1 MPEAAPT
8 SVPASARRQ
17 QQVEELCGAAVRA
30 LAARPDLHFRARR
43 LHLGEQRLPFAAP
56 HLVPSL
62 EDDDYA
68 SFRGATDGL
77 ALRVVHSDLAL
88 HHRLAPPDL
97 VCRFVF
103 ELLEQLRVE
112 SLVPE
117 SWPGAHANLRHR
129 FETWSAAWVATR
141 QLEGT
146 RGLLL
151 YTLVQVCRSRLM
163 GEGVYAPTEDRIE
176 STRWDLVPRIG
187 VALAGL
193 VRTRRDQAA
202 FAVHA
207 LDIAATVVAM
217 LGEQTGGGDDADAGA
232 GQTDAAPGFAL
243 LLEALE
249 DEGSEALPVAEH
261 GHSRVLEAAGHRYAV
276 FTRAHDEQVAAVG
289 LARAEELRGLR
300 VRLDALVAQSAL
312 NVGRL
317 ARDLR
322 TLLAAPVQDDW
333 TSGQEQ
339 GRIDGRRLAQLVANP
354 AERRLFREPHW
365 QPHARCVVGLLLD
378 CSGSMKRHNEPLA
391 VLVDVLARALED
403 AGAGVEVLGFTTRS
417 WQGGC
422 AARDWQRAGR
432 PPHPGRLAELRH
444 VVFKDLE
451 TSWRRARPGLAALL
465 KNDLF
470 REGIDGEA
478 VEWACARLR
487 AADTGPEPRRRILI
501 VVSDGSPMET
511 ATHLANDAH
520 YLDHHLRQVVA
531 RQQSIGGVEIL
542 GLGVGL
548 DLSPYYGRCHALE
561 LDGLPGRAVFGEL
574 MELIAG
580 RHRR

>member
-1 MPEAAPT
+1 MPEPAQ
-8 SVPASARRQ
+8 ASARRQ

-30 LAARPDLHFRARR
+30 LAAQPDLHFRARR
-43 LHLGEQRLPFAAP
+43 LHRGEQQLPYAAP
-56 HLVPSL
+56 YLVPSL

-68 SFRGATDGL
+68 TFRGATDGL
-77 ALRVVHSDLAL
+77 ALRVAHSDLAL
-88 HHRLAPPDL
+88 HRRLAPPDL
-97 VCRFVF
+97 VRRFVF

-112 SLVPE
+112 SLVRE
-117 SWPGAHANLRHR
+117 AWPGVRANLRHR

-151 YTLVQVCRSRLM
+151 YTLAQVCRSRLM
-163 GEGVYAPTEDRIE
+163 GEGVYEPTEDLIE
-176 STRWDLVPRIG
+176 STRWDLGPRIG
-187 VALAGL
+187 VALSGL
-193 VRTRRDQAA
+193 LRTRADQAA
-202 FAVHA
+202 YAVHA
-207 LDIAATVVAM
+207 LDIAGTVVAM
-217 LGEQTGGGDDADAGA
+217 LAEQTGGDDDAHAGA

-243 LLEALE
+243 LLDSLEA
-249 DEGSEALPVAEH
+249 DEADTLPVAEH
-261 GHSRVLEAAGHRYAV
+261 GDSRVFEAAGDRYTV
-276 FTRAHDEQVAAVG
+276 FTRVHDEQIAAVE
-289 LARAEELRGLR
+289 LARAEELRALR
-300 VRLDALVAQSAL
+300 TRLDGLVAQSGL

-322 TLLAAPVQDDW
+322 ALLATPVQDDW

-339 GRIDGRRLAQLVANP
+339 GRIDGRRLSQLVANP

-365 QPHARCVVGLLLD
+365 QPHAQCVVGLLLD
-378 CSGSMKRHNEPLA
+378 CSGSMKRYNEPLA

-417 WQGGC
+417 WQGGR

-432 PPHPGRLAELRH
+432 PPHPGRLAERRH
-444 VVFKDLE
+444 IVFKDLA
-451 TSWRRARPGLAALL
+451 TGWRRARPGLAALL

-478 VEWACARLR
+478 VDWACERLR
-487 AADTGPEPRRRILI
+487 TADTDPPPQRRILI

-511 ATHLANDAH
+511 ATNLANDTH

-531 RQQSIGGVEIL
+531 RQHAVGAVEIL

-548 DLSPYYGRCHALE
+548 DLSSYYGRCHALE
-561 LDGLPGRAVFGEL
+561 LDGLPGRAVFCEL
-574 MELIAG
+574 MALIAG

>member
-1 MPEAAPT
+1 MPEPGQT
-8 SVPASARRQ
+8 SARRQ
-17 QQVEELCGAAVRA
+17 EQVEELCGAAVRA
-30 LAARPDLHFRARR
+30 LAAQPDLHFRARR
-43 LHLGEQRLPFAAP
+43 LHRGEQRLPYAAP

-77 ALRVVHSDLAL
+77 ALRVAHSDLAL
-88 HHRLAPPDL
+88 HRRLAPPDL
-97 VCRFVF
+97 VRRFVF

-112 SLVPE
+112 SLVRE
-117 SWPGAHANLRHR
+117 DWPGVRANLRHR

-151 YTLVQVCRSRLM
+151 YTLAQICRSRLM
-163 GEGVYAPTEDRIE
+163 GESVYEPTEDLIE

-187 VALAGL
+187 AALSGL
-193 VRTRRDQAA
+193 LRTRADQAA
-202 FAVHA
+202 YAVHA
-207 LDIAATVVAM
+207 LDIAGTVGDM
-217 LGEQTGGGDDADAGA
+217 LAEQTGGDDDARAGSF
-232 GQTDAAPGFAL
+232 QTDAAPGFAS
-243 LLEALE
+243 LLESLE
-249 DEGSEALPVAEH
+249 ADEADALPVAEH
-261 GHSRVLEAAGHRYAV
+261 GDSRIFEAAGDRYTV
-276 FTRAHDEQVAAVG
+276 FTRVHDEQMAALE
-289 LARAEELRGLR
+289 LARAEELRALR
-300 VRLDALVAQSAL
+300 TRLDGLVAQSGL

-322 TLLAAPVQDDW
+322 SLLATPVQDDW

-339 GRIDGRRLAQLVANP
+339 GRIDGRRLSQLVANP

-365 QPHARCVVGLLLD
+365 QPHAQCVVGLLLD
-378 CSGSMKRHNEPLA
+378 CSGSMKRYNEPLA

-417 WQGGC
+417 WQGGR
-422 AARDWQRAGR
+422 AARDWHRAGR
-432 PPHPGRLAELRH
+432 PPHPGRLAERRH
-444 VVFKDLE
+444 IVFKDLA
-451 TSWRRARPGLAALL
+451 TGWRRARPGLAALL
-465 KNDLF
+465 KGDLF

-478 VEWACARLR
+478 VDWACERLR
-487 AADTGPEPRRRILI
+487 TADADPPPQRRILI

-511 ATHLANDAH
+511 ATNLANDTH

-531 RQQSIGGVEIL
+531 RQQAVGGVEIL

-561 LDGLPGRAVFGEL
+561 LDGLPGRAAFGEL
-574 MELIAG
+574 MALIAG